1 MVQLVEFLVAGA
13 ILGYAALLVKKDPL
27 DTKEV
32 KALNEIFEECKFK
45 NSKGVLA
52 NVYKFIKHDTYTE
65 FYIDIPIGKSV
76 SDLEKC
82 IEAIET
88 YFKNNASVEYK
99 KNEVYLKIYTTHL
112 KEFYTYQTYKIDKS
126 KGLSVVLGMS
136 RDGVIERNLATEPH
150 LSVVGATGG
159 GKSVYVNSM
168 LCQLIENY
176 SSDELELILLDL
188 KGNELNEYKDLY
200 HTRYHT
206 NSVEAAIEFFP
217 VLREE
222 MISRYQQL
230 GNHRTI
236 QSYNKVNPNNRMKY
250 QFIVVEECYSLIGN
264 KEAWHVLGDILSK
277 ARACGMH
284 LLLTTQRPTSD
295 VIPGFVTT
303 HLGIR
308 VGLKTNKAQE
318 SKNAIELT
326 GLERL
331 TTPGSGIINF
341 SGKYEYFQGFYISDE
356 KIEQITAKYRRPV
369 EAISTIIEDK
379 NPVKKPSLLFEW
391 EE

>member
-1 MVQLVEFLVAGA
+1 MVEFLMAGVL
-13 ILGYAALLVKKDPL
+13 LGYAALMVNKDPL

-32 KALNEIFEECKFK
+32 KVLNEIFEECKFK

-52 NVYKFIKHDTYTE
+52 NVHNFIKYETYTE

-82 IEAIET
+82 IEAVET

-99 KNEVYLKIYTTHL
+99 KNEVYLKLYTTHL
-112 KEFYTYQTYKIDKS
+112 KEFYAYRTHKVDKS
-126 KGLSVVLGMS
+126 KGLNVVLGMS

-217 VLREE
+217 VLRQE

-236 QSYNKVNPNNRMKY
+236 QSYNKANPNHRMKY

-264 KEAWHVLGDILSK
+264 KEAWYVLGDILSK

-284 LLLTTQRPTSD
+284 ILLTTQRPTSD
-295 VIPGFVTT
+295 VIPAFVTT

-318 SKNAIELT
+318 SKNAIEVI
-326 GLERL
+326 GLEKL

-356 KIEQITAKYRRPV
+356 KIEQITTKYRRPV
-369 EAISTIIEDK
+369 ETIQTIMSEEKQPKKKSSMLYDYEED
-379 NPVKKPSLLFEW
+379 
-391 EE
+391 

>member
-32 KALNEIFEECKFK
+32 KALNEIFEECKIK

-52 NVYKFIKHDTYTE
+52 NVYKFIKYDTYTE
-65 FYIDIPIGKSV
+65 FYINIPIGKSV

-82 IEAIET
+82 IEAVET

-99 KNEVYLKIYTTHL
+99 KNEVYLKLYTTRL
-112 KEFYTYQTYKIDKS
+112 KEFYTYQTYKVDKT

-236 QSYNKVNPNNRMKY
+236 QSYNKANPNNRMKY

-326 GLERL
+326 GLEKL

-356 KIEQITAKYRRPV
+356 KIEQITAKYRRKV
-369 EAISTIIEDK
+369 ETTQTTTERK
-379 NPVKKPSLLFEW
+379 KQPKKPSLLFEL

>member
-1 MVQLVEFLVAGA
+1 MVQLLEFLVAGA
-13 ILGYAALLVKKDPL
+13 VLGYAYLMVKGNPMDC
-27 DTKEV
+27 KELND
-32 KALNEIFEECKFK
+32 LNEIFEECKLK
-45 NSKGVLA
+45 NSKDALA
-52 NVYKFIKHDTYTE
+52 KVYKFVKYDTYTE
-65 FYIDIPIGKSV
+65 FYVDIPIGKSV

-88 YFKNNASVEYK
+88 HFKNNASIEYK

-112 KEFYTYQTYKIDKS
+112 KEFYTYTTYKVDKT
-126 KGLSVVLGMS
+126 KGLNVVLGMS
-136 RDGVIERNLATEPH
+136 RDGVIERNLNTDPH

-176 SSDELELILLDL
+176 SADELELILLDL

-200 HTRYHT
+200 HTKYHT
-206 NSVEAAIEFFP
+206 NDINEAINYFTIM
-217 VLREE
+217 RYE
-222 MISRYQQL
+222 MIERYHQL
-230 GNHRTI
+230 GNHRSI
-236 QSYNKVNPNNRMKY
+236 QSYNKANPNDKMKY
-250 QFIVVEECYSLIGN
+250 QFIVVEECFSLIGN
-264 KEAWHVLGDILSK
+264 KEAWHLLGDILSK

-284 LLLTTQRPTSD
+284 ILLTTQRPTSD
-295 VIPGFVTT
+295 VIPALVTT

-318 SKNAIELT
+318 SKNAIEIT
-326 GLERL
+326 GLEKL

-356 KIEQITAKYRRPV
+356 KIEQITAKYRRPI
-369 EAISTIIEDK
+369 ETIQSIIEEK
-379 NPVKKPSLLFEW
+379 QQIKKPSILY
-391 EE
+391 EED